1 MDIVEKAWMRAGNG
15 KTEVFLTAG
24 GREFSSSVAGEG
36 SANLDWI
43 VGGEPDYKLFESE
56 VAKLPQPVSLALSQC
71 LARAQAR
78 TKLWRL
84 FSSGPVS
91 AIPMPAVTVLRKQ
104 EGIGEFFIFPKFAGG
119 MNEAL
124 TVCNKAY
131 QKFREIPKNP
141 KDDLK
146 VLEVLSQVCMDNN
159 CFIGICVSDGFA
171 RENEKFIEGVKNA
184 FKVFVLREAVQLSD
198 FPTVSA
204 ALDRVGQIKSSG
216 KALIVGE
223 NEKETLDSFAADFAV
238 GTGAALFKGSL
249 DKREGVVKFNRLLDI
264 ALEVGEKVKWAEL
277 PY

>member
-1 MDIVEKAWMRAGNG
+1 MDIIEKAWMRAGNG
-15 KTEVFLTAG
+15 KIEVFLTAG

-43 VGGEPDYKLFESE
+43 VGGEADFLNVE
-56 VAKLPQPVSLALSQC
+56 LPSGLPKAVSLALTQC

-146 VLEVLSQVCMDNN
+146 VLEVLSQVCMDSN
-159 CFIGICVSDGFA
+159 CSIGISVSDGFA

-184 FKVFVLREAVQLSD
+184 FKVFVLREVVKLSD

-238 GTGAALFKGSL
+238 GGGAAIFKGSL

-264 ALEVGEKVKWAEL
+264 ALEVGEKVKWAGL